1 MSRAP
6 AASPVDAAAA
16 QQRAGLL
23 AGLGAYALW
32 GLLPIYFKLLGGV
45 SALELVAHR
54 IVWSVLFLVF
64 VLAGY
69 RLWPALLRAC
79 RQPRLIGA
87 LALSSLF
94 IAANWTVYMWAIES
108 DHILAGSLG
117 YFLNPLV
124 NVLLGTLILKETL
137 RRGQFIAVLI
147 AGAGVAILAAGEWQ
161 TLWISLTLA
170 VSFGFYGLIR
180 KVTPVDPA
188 VGLAVE
194 TVILALPA
202 LAYLYWLSDQ
212 GTLMFGHGW
221 LLTLGLIGTGAITS
235 VPLMLFARA
244 ARSLTLITLGVMQY
258 IAPSIQF
265 FIGILLYHE
274 TLSPERWA
282 SFMLIWVALA
292 LFVWDSL
299 RGRRSARP

>member
-1 MSRAP
+1 MAER
-6 AASPVDAAAA
+6 
-16 QQRAGLL
+16 RAGLL
-23 AGLGAYALW
+23 AGLGAYSLW
-32 GLLPIYFKLLGGV
+32 GLLPVYFKLLGGV

-54 IVWSVLFLVF
+54 IVWSVAFLFLI
-64 VLAGY
+64 LSGY
-69 RLWPALLRAC
+69 RLWPALALAC

-94 IAANWTVYMWAIES
+94 IAVNWAVYMWAIES
-108 DHILAGSLG
+108 NHILAGSLG

-137 RRGQFIAVLI
+137 RRGQLVAVLF
-147 AGAGVAILAAGEWQ
+147 AGAGVVILAAGEWQ

-170 VSFGFYGLIR
+170 ASFGLYALVR
-180 KVTPVDPA
+180 KLTPVSPA
-188 VGLAVE
+188 IGLAVE
-194 TVILALPA
+194 TIILALPA
-202 LAYLYWLSDQ
+202 LAYLHWLSNQ

-221 LLTLGLIGTGAITS
+221 LLSLGLVGTGAITS
-235 VPLMLFARA
+235 IPLMLFARA

-265 FIGILLYHE
+265 LVGLLLYGE
-274 TLSPERWA
+274 TLSSERWA
-282 SFMLIWVALA
+282 SFMLIWLALA

-299 RGRRSARP
+299 RGRRRAPQ

>member
-1 MSRAP
+1 MSAAP
-6 AASPVDAAAA
+6 AASPLDAAAA
-16 QQRAGLL
+16 RAGLL
-23 AGLGAYALW
+23 AGLGAYSLW
-32 GLLPIYFKLLGGV
+32 GLLPVYFKLLGGV

-54 IVWSVLFLVF
+54 IVWSVVFLVF

-69 RLWPALLRAC
+69 RLWPALRQAC
-79 RQPRLIGA
+79 RQPRLVGA

-94 IAANWTVYMWAIES
+94 IAVNWAVYMWAIES

-124 NVLLGTLILKETL
+124 NVLLGTLVLKETL
-137 RRGQFIAVLI
+137 RRGQFVAVLI

-170 VSFGFYGLIR
+170 VSFGLYGLVR
-180 KVTPVDPA
+180 KLTPVDPA

-194 TVILALPA
+194 TVILTLPA
-202 LAYLYWLSDQ
+202 LAYLYWLSGQ
-212 GTLMFGHGW
+212 GTLMFGQGW
-221 LLTLGLIGTGAITS
+221 LLSLGLIGTGAITS

-265 FIGILLYHE
+265 FVGILLYGE

-299 RGRRSARP
+299 RGHRRARA